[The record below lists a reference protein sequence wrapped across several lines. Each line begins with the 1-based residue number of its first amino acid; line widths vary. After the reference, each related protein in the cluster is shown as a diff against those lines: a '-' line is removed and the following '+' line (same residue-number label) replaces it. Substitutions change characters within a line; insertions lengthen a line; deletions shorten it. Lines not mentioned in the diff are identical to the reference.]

1 MPSNRKPNRYPERV
15 FGRVPEHTLSRID
28 ATLRPGEDRA
38 AWLRE
43 AVGKLLATREAE
55 VR

>member
-1 MPSNRKPNRYPERV
+1 MRYPEAAHLKL
-15 FGRVPEHTLSRID
+15 PAATLSRID